1 MRGGETGRWVEV
13 VRRKDKI
20 RWKKEARKVK
30 ETERWKRK

>member
-1 MRGGETGRWVEV
+1 MGRGI

-30 ETERWKRK
+30 ETERLKRK